1 MLQIFLVKTDI
12 GHYEKFSNGYKVRG
26 CFRLLSEL
34 LDAFYFDVLFE
45 GRRNLL

>member
-12 GHYEKFSNGYKVRG
+12 GLHEKFSNGYKVQG
-26 CFRLLSEL
+26 CVRLLYEL

-45 GRRNLL
+45 GRNLL